1 MTARPA
7 RAAALL
13 LVVCGWLAPG
23 LAAGQNAAAGVP
35 AGGGGGAPGPGR
47 TQAQGAAE
55 VAHVGIV
62 VRDAAASAAAYAALA
77 GVAAPAVEAAGGD
90 EPARVARLR
99 LANVAVDLIE
109 PTGPPGGAWRDFLD
123 TRGQGV
129 HHLALRTG
137 GAAERIDLSARLG
150 LLVEIVPPAA
160 ADRPHGRTAAES
172 AGGDP
177 AADLDRPACIT
188 HLGVAVRDIRAARQ
202 ALLDVVG
209 VEPTP
214 IRVFQAARGLGEFTA
229 FNLRNISIELLQ
241 QVGDGAG
248 TYADFLD
255 LHGQR
260 VHHIGLHFRNAGDSL
275 DMPAQAERLERHGG
289 ALAADGGS
297 HAYFDLRSRLGLLV
311 EALSPAASDT
321 IYPHPH
327 DAP

>member
-7 RAAALL
+7 LAAALL
-13 LVVCGWLAPG
+13 LVPCGWPAPG
-23 LAAGQNAAAGVP
+23 AA
-35 AGGGGGAPGPGR
+35 
-47 TQAQGAAE
+47 QAQGAPE
-55 VAHVGIV
+55 VARVGIV

-77 GVAAPAVEAAGGD
+77 GVAAAAVQAARGD

-109 PTGPPGGAWRDFLD
+109 PTGPPGGAYRDFLD

-129 HHLALRTG
+129 HHLAIRTG
-137 GAAERIDLSARLG
+137 GGSERIDLTARLG
-150 LLVEIVPPAA
+150 LLVEVVPRAE
-160 ADRPHGRTAAES
+160 ADRPPGRAAS
-172 AGGDP
+172 GAAGTRA

-202 ALLDVVG
+202 ALLDVIG

-214 IRVFQAARGLGEFTA
+214 IREFQAASGRGEFTA
-229 FNLRNISIELLQ
+229 FNLQNVSIELLQ
-241 QVGDGAG
+241 QVGDGSG

-260 VHHIGLHFRNAGDSL
+260 VHHVGLHFRHAGDSL
-275 DMPAQAERLERHGG
+275 DMPAQVERLAGHGG
-289 ALAADGGS
+289 VLAADGGS
-297 HAYFDLRSRLGLLV
+297 HAYFDLRPRLGLLV
-311 EALSPAASDT
+311 EALAPAASDA

-327 DAP
+327 DGP

>member
-1 MTARPA
+1 MRRGRRPA
-7 RAAALL
+7 LALL
-13 LVVCGWLAPG
+13 
-23 LAAGQNAAAGVP
+23 AAAGVL
-35 AGGGGGAPGPGR
+35 AGGGGGVPGR
-47 TQAQGAAE
+47 AQAQGAAN

-77 GVAAPAVEAAGGD
+77 GVAAPAVEAARGD
-90 EPARVARLR
+90 EPARVALVR

-109 PTGPPGGAWRDFLD
+109 PTGPPGGAYRDFLD

-129 HHLALRTG
+129 HHLAIRTG
-137 GAAERIDLSARLG
+137 GGGERIDLTARLG
-150 LLVEIVPPAA
+150 LLVEVVPPAA
-160 ADRPHGRTAAES
+160 ADRPHGPAGAGS
-172 AGGDP
+172 ADGRP
-177 AADLDRPACIT
+177 VADLDRPACIT

-202 ALLDVVG
+202 ALLDVIG

-214 IRVFQAARGLGEFTA
+214 IREFQAARGQGEFTA
-229 FNLRNISIELLQ
+229 FNLQNVSIELLQ
-241 QVGDGAG
+241 QVGDGTG

-275 DMPAQAERLERHGG
+275 DMPAQVARLERHGG
-289 ALAADGGS
+289 VLAADGGG
-297 HAYFDLRSRLGLLV
+297 HAYFDLRPRLGLLV
-311 EALSPAASDT
+311 EALPPASSDA

>member
-7 RAAALL
+7 LATALL
-13 LVVCGWLAPG
+13 LVGGGWLAP
-23 LAAGQNAAAGVP
+23 A
-35 AGGGGGAPGPGR
+35 GAPGAA
-47 TQAQGAAE
+47 QAQDAAA
-55 VAHVGIV
+55 VAQVGIV

-77 GVAAPAVEAAGGD
+77 GVAAPAVETVRGD
-90 EPARVARLR
+90 EPARVARVR

-129 HHLALRTG
+129 HHLAVRTG
-137 GAAERIDLSARLG
+137 GGGARIDLTTQLG
-150 LLVEIVPPAA
+150 LLVEVVPPAA
-160 ADRPHGRTAAES
+160 GERLPDAAAES
-172 AGGDP
+172 TGGRP

-188 HLGVAVRDIRAARQ
+188 HLGIAVRDIRAARQ
-202 ALLDVVG
+202 ALLDAVG

-214 IRVFQAARGLGEFTA
+214 IREFEAARGRGEFTA
-229 FNLRNISIELLQ
+229 FNLQNVSIELLQ
-241 QVGDGAG
+241 QVGDGTG

-260 VHHIGLHFRNAGDSL
+260 VHHIGMHFRNAGESL
-275 DMPAQAERLERHGG
+275 DMPAQVERLERHGG
-289 ALAADGGS
+289 RLAADGGS
-297 HAYFDLRSRLGLLV
+297 HAYFDLRPRLGLLV
-311 EALSPAASDT
+311 ETLAPASSDA

>member
-1 MTARPA
+1 MT
-7 RAAALL
+7 
-13 LVVCGWLAPG
+13 
-23 LAAGQNAAAGVP
+23 
-35 AGGGGGAPGPGR
+35 
-47 TQAQGAAE
+47 
-55 VAHVGIV
+55 HVGIV

-77 GVAAPAVEAAGGD
+77 GVAAPAVEAARGD

-109 PTGPPGGAWRDFLD
+109 PTGPPGGAYRDFLD

-129 HHLALRTG
+129 HHLAIRTG
-137 GAAERIDLSARLG
+137 GGGERIDLTARLG
-150 LLVEIVPPAA
+150 LLVDIVPPAA
-160 ADRPHGRTAAES
+160 GDRSHGRATAES
-172 AGGDP
+172 VGGNP

-214 IRVFQAARGLGEFTA
+214 IREFEAARGRGEFTA
-229 FNLRNISIELLQ
+229 FNLQNVSIELLQ
-241 QVGDGAG
+241 QVGDGTG

-255 LHGQR
+255 VHGQR
-260 VHHIGLHFRNAGDSL
+260 VHHIGLHFRHAGDSL
-275 DMPAQAERLERHGG
+275 DMPAQAARLERHGG
-289 ALAADGGS
+289 LLAADGGS
-297 HAYFDLRSRLGLLV
+297 HAYFDLRQRLGLLV
-311 EALSPAASDT
+311 EALAPAASDA

>member
-7 RAAALL
+7 LAAALL
-13 LVVCGWLAPG
+13 LVPCGWPAPG
-23 LAAGQNAAAGVP
+23 AA
-35 AGGGGGAPGPGR
+35 
-47 TQAQGAAE
+47 QAQGAPE
-55 VAHVGIV
+55 VARVGIV

-77 GVAAPAVEAAGGD
+77 GVAAPAVQAARGD

-109 PTGPPGGAWRDFLD
+109 PTGPPGGAYRDFLD

-129 HHLALRTG
+129 HHLAIRTG
-137 GAAERIDLSARLG
+137 GSRERIDLTARLG
-150 LLVEIVPPAA
+150 LLVDIVPPAA
-160 ADRPHGRTAAES
+160 GDRRQGRLAAES

-177 AADLDRPACIT
+177 ADLDRAACIT

-214 IRVFQAARGLGEFTA
+214 IREFEAARGRGEFTA
-229 FNLRNISIELLQ
+229 FNLQNVSIELLQ
-241 QVGDGAG
+241 QVGDGTG

-260 VHHIGLHFRNAGDSL
+260 VHHIGLHFRDAGDSL
-275 DMPAQAERLERHGG
+275 DMPAQAERLERHDGV
-289 ALAADGGS
+289 LAADGGS
-297 HAYFDLRSRLGLLV
+297 HAYFDLRPRLGLLV
-311 EALSPAASDT
+311 ETLALAASDA

-327 DAP
+327 DGP